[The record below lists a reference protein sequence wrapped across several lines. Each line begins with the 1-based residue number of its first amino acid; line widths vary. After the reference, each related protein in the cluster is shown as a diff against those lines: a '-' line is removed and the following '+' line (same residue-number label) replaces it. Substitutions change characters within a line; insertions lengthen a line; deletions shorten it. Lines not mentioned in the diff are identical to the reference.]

1 MAKDFGK
8 MSNVTKKI
16 ETVAKKSNERGNVI
30 TVKMLNSSDLID
42 YPKNG
47 EDIEMTEDLEL
58 SMKQNGF
65 TDPLEVTTYGCD
77 DGKYMI
83 VSGHR
88 RRRAGVNIGLK
99 TFPCIIKN
107 FKNENEVFNYV
118 LLANSQR
125 DSARDPLLF
134 CKRYKMH
141 EECLKNSNFKGN
153 IREEIAKRLGLS
165 TQQADRYN
173 QMNKVILSVWDMI
186 KDEKVGMSSVLPMSN
201 FFPEHQEEI
210 FKIFNECLSAGE
222 RLSRDMCKKIIDGYK
237 AGKNTYFEI
246 VNKENNDL
254 QISSAPTPP
263 TPDSETEPKNTG
275 INIKEEYLPNENKES
290 FIADSKSKNID
301 NSSMEIN
308 QGLDAEAKNDFEEQ
322 MEVTTEPVKDEKKED
337 VTPIDKNKKVKNLT
351 NIMSQVEKIQNMLNE
366 HYSCDNEKMAEL
378 FITTMVDFTINIV
391 DEMGYVSDHF
401 CNSETEFKKSIKRIY
416 EYIKSNYIDLF

>member
-1 MAKDFGK
+1 
-8 MSNVTKKI
+8 
-16 ETVAKKSNERGNVI
+16 
-30 TVKMLNSSDLID
+30 
-42 YPKNG
+42 
-47 EDIEMTEDLEL
+47 
-58 SMKQNGF
+58 
-65 TDPLEVTTYGCD
+65 
-77 DGKYMI
+77 
-83 VSGHR
+83 
-88 RRRAGVNIGLK
+88 
-99 TFPCIIKN
+99 
-107 FKNENEVFNYV
+107 
-118 LLANSQR
+118 
-125 DSARDPLLF
+125 
-134 CKRYKMH
+134 MH